1 MSDGLC
7 NCRRNETMG
16 IKEIKPCPFCGE
28 KANFRYI
35 GFLFKKAHV
44 YVVSCPTCGC
54 STPYCEDIITAVEIW
69 NKRSCVAALADKQ
82 SAPGGKEDM
91 SLTTALIILNNLNT
105 TERIDIEREQLI
117 EAVKVV
123 SAAAKK
129 QIHLLLIAKYG
140 KATDSSG
147 NEIPV
152 KQPCCPT
159 CGEAIFNAAQRHINF
174 CPTCGQAIERK

>member
-1 MSDGLC
+1 
-7 NCRRNETMG
+7 MG
-16 IKEIKPCPFCGE
+16 IKEIKPCPFCGG

-35 GFLFKKAHV
+35 GFLFKKTNV

-54 STPYCEDIITAVEIW
+54 STPYCEDIITAAEIW
-69 NKRSCVAALADKQ
+69 NKRSCVAALADIQ
-82 SAPGGKEDM
+82 SADGGKEDM
-91 SLTTALIILNNLNT
+91 SLTKALIILNYLNT
-105 TERIDIEREQLI
+105 TERIDVDREELI

-129 QIHLLLIAKYG
+129 QLSVLLTIKHG

-159 CGEAIFNAAQRHINF
+159 CGEAILNARQRRIEF
-174 CPTCGQAIERK
+174 CPSCGQAIKIKKETEERN

>member
-1 MSDGLC
+1 MQHMSYTPTKCSNYKNGNNLCADDG
-7 NCRRNETMG
+7 
-16 IKEIKPCPFCGE
+16 
-28 KANFRYI
+28 
-35 GFLFKKAHV
+35 KK
-44 YVVSCPTCGC
+44 
-54 STPYCEDIITAVEIW
+54 
-69 NKRSCVAALADKQ
+69 
-82 SAPGGKEDM
+82 DM

-105 TERIDIEREQLI
+105 TERIDVDREELI

-129 QIHLLLIAKYG
+129 QLSVPLTIKHG

-159 CGEAIFNAAQRHINF
+159 CGEAILNARQRRIEF
-174 CPTCGQAIERK
+174 CPSCGQAIQIERETETEERN